1 MPLTTGSTPMKEVY
15 FGSDAIKEIYSGS
28 DLIWKNAAWPQT
40 GSAQITTV
48 NNALSTVYT
57 FTAEEPGQYQF
68 DLSIS
73 GDSGMLNVAIAHPG
87 GRATGR
93 LATNGGTATVT
104 WTGNLAPGQQVELMV
119 VNTDAPATASWAI
132 EWLGNVV
139 AQPFSYNFQFNTSD
153 ELKWSPLSNFDGR
166 TDSTVIRNSGF
177 LFNGMFVAG
186 DNPRPAYNNR
196 LVNRQID
203 GDTCTWEFRFGDVMN
218 VRDRPAS
225 IVLASNIDQTDMLV
239 IGFGSN
245 GYHRLQTTNG
255 VISDT
260 NQANRTLRSGDV
272 ITVTRTGN
280 SISVKHNGA
289 DWATF
294 TPENASS
301 FFGVPGRCYTGFG
314 TYSTGGTWASRLD
327 YFTISGTTSYVEENV
342 ATEAVRRIQVPRNNW
357 TEVAAILAA
366 KDMEVRC
373 EMDAKWAQASSSS
386 NRQFRIKVDGVV
398 IGTTANEGT
407 YLITAP
413 RKILAN
419 QFVTLEAL
427 SASGTASYRD
437 VTNGTLRMFP

>member
-1 MPLTTGSTPMKEVY
+1 M
-15 FGSDAIKEIYSGS
+15 
-28 DLIWKNAAWPQT
+28 
-40 GSAQITTV
+40 
-48 NNALSTVYT
+48 
-57 FTAEEPGQYQF
+57 
-68 DLSIS
+68 
-73 GDSGMLNVAIAHPG
+73 
-87 GRATGR
+87 
-93 LATNGGTATVT
+93 
-104 WTGNLAPGQQVELMV
+104 
-119 VNTDAPATASWAI
+119 NT
-132 EWLGNVV
+132 
-139 AQPFSYNFQFNTSD
+139 
-153 ELKWSPLSNFDGR
+153 
-166 TDSTVIRNSGF
+166 
-177 LFNGMFVAG
+177 
-186 DNPRPAYNNR
+186 
-196 LVNRQID
+196 
-203 GDTCTWEFRFGDVMN
+203 
-218 VRDRPAS
+218 RDRPAS

-280 SISVKHNGA
+280 SISLKHNGA
-289 DWATF
+289 NWDSF
-294 TPENASS
+294 TPASASS